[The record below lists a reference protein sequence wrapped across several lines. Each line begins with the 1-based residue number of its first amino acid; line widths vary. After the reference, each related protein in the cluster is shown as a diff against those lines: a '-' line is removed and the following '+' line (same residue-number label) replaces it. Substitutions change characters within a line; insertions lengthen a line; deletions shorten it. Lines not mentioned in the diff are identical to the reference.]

1 MSQARSSVRA
11 YLSTTDIGTTNTQT
25 KVSFPPNQDII
36 HRAVYRRGIEKKG
49 TISRMILSFVKT
61 FASISA
67 KVNGTC
73 LRDIPVVFGY
83 KYESLP

>member
-36 HRAVYRRGIEKKG
+36 HRAV
-49 TISRMILSFVKT
+49 
-61 FASISA
+61 
-67 KVNGTC
+67 
-73 LRDIPVVFGY
+73 
-83 KYESLP
+83 